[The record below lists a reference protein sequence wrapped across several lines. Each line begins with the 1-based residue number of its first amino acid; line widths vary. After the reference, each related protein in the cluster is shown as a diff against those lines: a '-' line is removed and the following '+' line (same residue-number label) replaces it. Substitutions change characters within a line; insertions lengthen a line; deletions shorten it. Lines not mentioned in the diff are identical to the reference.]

1 MNDGEKGLIEKA
13 KSDTCPQLTK
23 HKNTHTHS
31 LKKIL
36 KLCKIYILCNC
47 RRKKYDISL

>member
-1 MNDGEKGLIEKA
+1 MNDGVKGLIEKA

-23 HKNTHTHS
+23 HKHTHTQF
-31 LKKIL
+31 KKIL
-36 KLCKIYILCNC
+36 KLCKIYILCKC